1 MGSIHEKG
9 ICRRLRPEGLGL
21 IHRQWSPQKPPCA
34 VVAIIHG
41 VCEYGGRYGKVVA
54 PALTERGFAVQ
65 TVDLRGHGESDGER
79 GHVESFDDYLD
90 DLDHLFESALEQA
103 QRESIPL
110 FLYGHSM
117 GALILM
123 DWLSRR
129 DASLAAGAII
139 SAPPLIP
146 GLPGAPWLT
155 GLTQT
160 MSFWWP
166 TLSMDLPLGSD
177 GLTRDPQLKSVW
189 NRDPHMNS
197 RVTVRWGAE
206 LLAAIDRVNARAPQ
220 AITLPVLLV
229 HGTDDDI
236 CRVEGTERLFDSIA
250 AEDRTLRLWPGSRH
264 EVHHDMDR
272 EQMLGELAQW
282 IEARLGPNP
291 GSTRRHR

>member
-1 MGSIHEKG
+1 MGLLHEAG
-9 ICRRLRPEGLGL
+9 ICRRLRPEGPGL
-21 IHRQWSPQKPPCA
+21 IHRQWSPENPPRA

-65 TVDLRGHGESDGER
+65 TVDLRGHGESEGER

-90 DLDHLFESALEQA
+90 DLDHLFGSALEQA
-103 QRESIPL
+103 QREAIPL

-123 DWLSRR
+123 DWLSQR
-129 DASLAAGAII
+129 DASPAAGAII

-155 GLTQT
+155 GLTQA

-177 GLTRDPQLKSVW
+177 ELTRDPQLKSVW
-189 NRDPHMNS
+189 TRDPHMNS

-206 LLAAIDRVNARAPQ
+206 LLAAIDRVNAHAPQ

-250 AEDRTLRLWPGSRH
+250 AADRTLRLWPGSRH

-282 IEARLGPNP
+282 IEARLAPNSS
-291 GSTRRHR
+291 STGRHR